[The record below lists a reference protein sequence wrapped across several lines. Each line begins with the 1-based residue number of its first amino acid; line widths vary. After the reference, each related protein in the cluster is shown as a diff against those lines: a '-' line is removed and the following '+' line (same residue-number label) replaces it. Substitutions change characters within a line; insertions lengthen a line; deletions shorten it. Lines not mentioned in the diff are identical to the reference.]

1 MATHRAP
8 PPNDPV
14 PGPELNSGV
23 PLPEQNTNEPVP
35 EPEINPT
42 KLEEKES
49 LIEDSTTNPE
59 KNPVPE
65 LEQIRNDPVPEP
77 EINPDPTKREETV
90 AEPEINPDPI
100 KIEET
105 ENSLKASPSKPSLK
119 IVDDVYDLED
129 VPLVTRLKIPKKAK
143 AKNLEKSKPNRLD
156 SGIVMSENGEK
167 LTKMDDVTSL
177 KSPKKAKN
185 KSSEKIKSFS
195 IEDVVNRL
203 KNSKEPKSKSPMES
217 KPNKPDNGIVAG
229 DGILTVM
236 DDATPSK
243 SPKKAKSKSPTKST
257 PNKPD
262 NNIVAGDGKLTVM
275 DNATPLKCPKK
286 VKSKS
291 PVKSK
296 PNTHDIIAENGMVMV
311 ENDQKLSKMD
321 DEEDIPLAKRQ
332 KLSESENINSSKRPG
347 RRCKSTANTL
357 VAMLTAD
364 ERMSDLDF
372 RKKVSNVVPEGQNSK
387 AKESPKTS
395 KESSKTSKD
404 LISKE
409 SSKAA
414 SKEPSKVRFF
424 N

>member
-1 MATHRAP
+1 MKNT
-8 PPNDPV
+8 PN
-14 PGPELNSGV
+14 
-23 PLPEQNTNEPVP
+23 
-35 EPEINPT
+35 
-42 KLEEKES
+42 K
-49 LIEDSTTNPE
+49 
-59 KNPVPE
+59 
-65 LEQIRNDPVPEP
+65 
-77 EINPDPTKREETV
+77 PDKDIV
-90 AEPEINPDPI
+90 AGD
-100 KIEET
+100 
-105 ENSLKASPSKPSLK
+105 
-119 IVDDVYDLED
+119 
-129 VPLVTRLKIPKKAK
+129 
-143 AKNLEKSKPNRLD
+143 
-156 SGIVMSENGEK
+156 GK
-167 LTKMDDVTSL
+167 LTILDIATPL
-177 KSPKKAKN
+177 KSPKKAK
-185 KSSEKIKSFS
+185 
-195 IEDVVNRL
+195 
-203 KNSKEPKSKSPMES
+203 SKSPMKS
-217 KPNKPDNGIVAG
+217 PIKPDNDIVAG
-229 DGILTVM
+229 DGKLTILEKTL
-236 DDATPSK
+236 K